1 MLTERG
7 IGHFDS
13 ATSPLASSKIKARIR
28 IGGFCATRRGEMAT
42 LPKPPPTT
50 SRGGDEPPLCRSQ
63 NTGQGGMASKNGK
76 AKVAEFPT
84 GYRNRIIDYGV
95 KPADL

>member
-1 MLTERG
+1 
-7 IGHFDS
+7 
-13 ATSPLASSKIKARIR
+13 
-28 IGGFCATRRGEMAT
+28 
-42 LPKPPPTT
+42 
-50 SRGGDEPPLCRSQ
+50 
-63 NTGQGGMASKNGK
+63 MASKNGK